1 MAKGNRFSALRQL
14 RDQRQEGD
22 EQDSA
27 PQEQGEAPITD
38 QETSENPPE
47 PEVNLPSPDTA
58 SAPEKNAQSDS
69 QQPSAAAKP
78 KKRGPGR
85 PPGRRSNPDYTQISA
100 YIPLELLLEVQDEL
114 AEERREKKQRT
125 PRPVSDLMEELL
137 ASWLKK
143 RKRKN
148 SSS

>member
-27 PQEQGEAPITD
+27 TQDQEEAPIID
-38 QETSENPPE
+38 QETNENPPE
-47 PEVNLPSPDTA
+47 PEVSPPSSDTSSASKKSSQPD
-58 SAPEKNAQSDS
+58 SK
-69 QQPSAAAKP
+69 QPSAAAKP

-143 RKRKN
+143 RKRKK

>member
-27 PQEQGEAPITD
+27 TQDQEEAPIID
-38 QETSENPPE
+38 QETNENPPE
-47 PEVNLPSPDTA
+47 PEVNPPSSDTSSASKKSSQPD
-58 SAPEKNAQSDS
+58 SK
-69 QQPSAAAKP
+69 QPSAAAKP

-125 PRPVSDLMEELL
+125 PRPVSGLMEELL

-143 RKRKN
+143 RKRKK

>member
-1 MAKGNRFSALRQL
+1 MAKENRFSALRQL
-14 RDQRQEGD
+14 RDQRQE
-22 EQDSA
+22 EESQDSVEPMQTA
-27 PQEQGEAPITD
+27 PAQK
-38 QETSENPPE
+38 ETSEQAAEPPT
-47 PEVNLPSPDTA
+47 TA
-58 SAPEKNAQSDS
+58 PVSKQAADSASKAKSASRTQPLKTAPKAQ
-69 QQPSAAAKP
+69 
-78 KKRGPGR
+78 KRGPGR

>member
-1 MAKGNRFSALRQL
+1 MAKENRFSALRQL
-14 RDQRQEGD
+14 RDQRQEEEG
-22 EQDSA
+22 QDSVESVQTA
-27 PQEQGEAPITD
+27 PVQE
-38 QETSENPPE
+38 ETSEQAAEPPTTE
-47 PEVNLPSPDTA
+47 SVSSPAADLSSKSKSASKSQPLKTA
-58 SAPEKNAQSDS
+58 P
-69 QQPSAAAKP
+69 KP
-78 KKRGPGR
+78 QKRGPGR

>member
-1 MAKGNRFSALRQL
+1 MAKENRFSALRQL
-14 RDQRQEGD
+14 RDQRQVEEGP
-22 EQDSA
+22 DSVESVQTA
-27 PQEQGEAPITD
+27 PAQQAPN
-38 QETSENPPE
+38 EPVAEPPTTE
-47 PEVNLPSPDTA
+47 PVSSPAVNSTA
-58 SAPEKNAQSDS
+58 QPKSASKS
-69 QQPSAAAKP
+69 QPSKAAPKP
-78 KKRGPGR
+78 QKRGPGR